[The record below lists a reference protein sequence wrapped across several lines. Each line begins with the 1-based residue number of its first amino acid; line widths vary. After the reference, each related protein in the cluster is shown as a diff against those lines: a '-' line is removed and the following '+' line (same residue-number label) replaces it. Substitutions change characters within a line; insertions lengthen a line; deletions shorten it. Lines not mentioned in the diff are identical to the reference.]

1 MLNFLRK
8 LRRNEMKSTRYLKYA
23 FGEIFLVVVGILIA
37 LSINTWNEQRKNN
50 SKEKSILEV
59 LKLEFI
65 ANREN
70 LAIAINLHKE
80 STESGYEMIAYF
92 NQDIS
97 EIPQDKLDLLLLTAT
112 ETDSFDP
119 RKGQLNSIISSGQ
132 INLIS
137 NQELTI
143 LLSSFE
149 DMIND
154 TKEELEGINHLTED
168 FIAIG
173 RSYLNW
179 AEINSLRYD
188 APSNG
193 SFKSNYKKL
202 FKAIEIY
209 NIVGSLNAWRE
220 ALNNEED
227 EQLKTIDRILVLID
241 YELNK

>member
-8 LRRNEMKSTRYLKYA
+8 QRRNEMKSTRYLKYA
-23 FGEIFLVVVGILIA
+23 LGEILLVVAGILIA

-50 SKEKSILEV
+50 DKEKSILEV
-59 LKLEFI
+59 LKLEFS
-65 ANREN
+65 ANQEN
-70 LAIAINLHKE
+70 LGVTMKLHKE
-80 STESGYEMIAYF
+80 STESGYELIGYF

-97 EIPQDKLDLLLLTAT
+97 EIPEDKLNLLLLTAS

-154 TKEELEGINHLTED
+154 TKEELEAITNLTERVVN
-168 FIAIG
+168 IG
-173 RSYLNW
+173 GSYLNW
-179 AEINSLRYD
+179 AEINSARYD

-193 SFKSNYKKL
+193 SFKSNYEKL
-202 FKAIEIY
+202 FKSIEIY
-209 NIVGSLNAWRE
+209 NIIASLNAWRE
-220 ALNNEED
+220 VVNEEEN
-227 EQLKTIDRILVLID
+227 EQLKAIDRILKLINQ
-241 YELNK
+241 ELNN